1 MTRVLDNLD
10 LKLFASE
17 LAEPI
22 FVESTDNPV
31 THARSEVA
39 EPPLPQPPAAV
50 LTVEDAVD
58 NIIGATNNDDD
69 REYEFDKI
77 VSHYN
82 MRNERGKM
90 ERRYRVRFT
99 NFGPADDMDY
109 WESDLRKTANDA
121 VDACDT
127 TMTRFCRGRCC
138 VSAAGPAGAAAG
150 CTAPLVSASLSSLS
164 SPSAAAPPALSRF
177 VVWVQPYEAKLAN
190 KTKKATTKRTN
201 VDDDDYSESRR
212 DKTRRAQKRRQHK

>member
-1 MTRVLDNLD
+1 MSAESQDETRLRFADLGAINPGPLPTSATLAPQQQQQHRVTRVLDNLD

-77 VSHYN
+77 CP
-82 MRNERGKM
+82 
-90 ERRYRVRFT
+90 T
-99 NFGPADDMDY
+99 I
-109 WESDLRKTANDA
+109 T
-121 VDACDT
+121 
-127 TMTRFCRGRCC
+127 
-138 VSAAGPAGAAAG
+138 
-150 CTAPLVSASLSSLS
+150 
-164 SPSAAAPPALSRF
+164 
-177 VVWVQPYEAKLAN
+177 
-190 KTKKATTKRTN
+190 
-201 VDDDDYSESRR
+201 
-212 DKTRRAQKRRQHK
+212 